1 MNPILGENAKTCE
14 HLVWNSSDCRFW
26 TFRWGPQVPCRTVA
40 TIDGQKNQTPK
51 RRTWTWSDTWVCAE
65 GFWMLPQ
72 SQNLNLLS
80 LPNLDLEHCLG
91 SSWPETSLHVSATI
105 VTMQLSG
112 NAKCERLGARKAC
125 QRKVAKKKSFP
136 RSVLHPVYIATH
148 TYTQFSPVFLTNE
161 KTRVVSTTEKS
172 ANTRTPL
179 YSHNAWIFKAVKEF
193 SDHRIRE
200 RVRKYRVELLL
211 SFT

>member
-1 MNPILGENAKTCE
+1 MNPILAENAKTCE

-105 VTMQLSG
+105 VTMQVSG

-125 QRKVAKKKSFP
+125 QRKVAKKKPFP
-136 RSVLHPVYIATH
+136 RSVLHPGIYSYPHVQPI
-148 TYTQFSPVFLTNE
+148 LTC
-161 KTRVVSTTEKS
+161 
-172 ANTRTPL
+172 L
-179 YSHNAWIFKAVKEF
+179 F
-193 SDHRIRE
+193 DQRE
-200 RVRKYRVELLL
+200 N
-211 SFT
+211 

>member
-1 MNPILGENAKTCE
+1 
-14 HLVWNSSDCRFW
+14 
-26 TFRWGPQVPCRTVA
+26 
-40 TIDGQKNQTPK
+40 
-51 RRTWTWSDTWVCAE
+51 
-65 GFWMLPQ
+65 MLPQ

-112 NAKCERLGARKAC
+112 SAKCERLGARKAC

-136 RSVLHPVYIATH
+136 RSVLHPGIQYIVTHTH